1 MFSAGLALSTLLS
14 GTVSAESNMNTKVTT
29 NAGSRWNKEKV
40 KVFLKKSVPYVAV
53 GVPSAALLIGLAAY
67 AYKTNSNEK
76 NVQQPNS
83 NPQPNADANSVQSQS
98 THAPVPRTLSS
109 SDIDKYEQ
117 EGMLPGI
124 KLWKVNNSWLSL
136 IRRNFFYFYTIT
148 DLPSAKRYFCCLG
161 IKPGEREI
169 ILKWQNHS
177 ICEQDFDKIFG
188 NGSAFRN
195 AIVRLKDQE
204 KIEDYSQKSSNQ
216 IKNIKQSGIP
226 VLQPGM
232 NGYCDMINLRNQEA
246 CKHINEKLNV
256 TDTDSVA
263 KTPNKALMPK
273 SSSEEKS
280 TQKDTQQGTQS
291 AQKGTQNNKDVLV
304 SIVHGDDACGSTG
317 MNHVRESLTG
327 ELQSQLGIGCLPGFR
342 FYRYKPSGFIP
353 HGTRHCYIITDYKLA
368 KATLGGI
375 DDTEWR
381 KIVLY
386 QNRWLS
392 KKDKKGWSFENI
404 FGFKEGTFG
413 GYFNKITQVD
423 VEKRQ
428 GSETLLSDRAGKGN
442 WGDSVFSKNSKE
454 LEVANRVLLDEAMRC
469 ITLKSTDYD
478 SFIQKIK
485 EIEKI
490 FIK

>member
-83 NPQPNADANSVQSQS
+83 NPQPKADANSVQSQS
-98 THAPVPRTLSS
+98 THAPVPRTLSP
-109 SDIDKYEQ
+109 SDLKKFEQ

-124 KLWKVNNSWLSL
+124 KLWKFNSSRIPLL
-136 IRRNFFYFYTIT
+136 GTIFYFYTIT
-148 DLPSAKRYFCCLG
+148 DLPLAECYFSYLG
-161 IKPGEREI
+161 IKPEEREI

-177 ICEQDFDKIFG
+177 ICEKDFDKIFRDM
-188 NGSAFRN
+188 SVFRN
-195 AIVRLKDQE
+195 EIVRLKDQKKVKE
-204 KIEDYSQKSSNQ
+204 YPAKSLSQ
-216 IKNIKQSGIP
+216 IKESGFP
-226 VLQPGM
+226 VLQSGM
-232 NGYCDMINLRNQEA
+232 DGYCDMTNPRNQEA

-256 TDTDSVA
+256 TDTDSD
-263 KTPNKALMPK
+263 TKAPKVLMSK
-273 SSSEEKS
+273 NSSEEKS
-280 TQKDTQQGTQS
+280 TQQGTQS
-291 AQKGTQNNKDVLV
+291 AQKGTQDNKDVLV
-304 SIVHGDDACGSTG
+304 SIVHGDDAFGDTG
-317 MNHVRESLTG
+317 KEHVREGLTD
-327 ELQSQLGIGCLPGFR
+327 ELQKQLKIGSLLGFH
-342 FYRYKPSGFIP
+342 FYRYKPSGFL

-428 GSETLLSDRAGKGN
+428 GSETLLSDRVGKDN
-442 WGDSVFSKNSKE
+442 WGDPVFKKGDKE
-454 LEVANRVLLDEAMRC
+454 LTIANGVLSNEAMNC
-469 ITLKSTDYD
+469 IISESTNHNLFNRGIERISVLFNELKL
-478 SFIQKIK
+478 
-485 EIEKI
+485 
-490 FIK
+490 

>member
-83 NPQPNADANSVQSQS
+83 NPQPKADANSSQSQL
-98 THAPVPRTLSS
+98 THAPVPKILSPS
-109 SDIDKYEQ
+109 ELKQFEQ

-124 KLWKVNNSWLSL
+124 KLWKFNSSWMP
-136 IRRNFFYFYTIT
+136 FKKDFYYFYIIT
-148 DLPSAKRYFCCLG
+148 DLPLAERYFSYLG
-161 IKPGEREI
+161 IKPEEREI

-177 ICEQDFDKIFG
+177 ICEKDFDKIFRDM
-188 NGSAFRN
+188 SVFRN
-195 AIVRLKDQE
+195 EIVRLKDQKKVKE
-204 KIEDYSQKSSNQ
+204 YPAKSLSQ
-216 IKNIKQSGIP
+216 IKESGFP
-226 VLQPGM
+226 VLQSGM
-232 NGYCDMINLRNQEA
+232 DGYCDMTNPRNQEA

-256 TDTDSVA
+256 TDTDSDT

-280 TQKDTQQGTQS
+280 TQKDTQQGTQD
-291 AQKGTQNNKDVLV
+291 NKDVLV
-304 SIVHGDDACGSTG
+304 SIVHGDDAFGDTG
-317 MNHVRESLTG
+317 KEHVREGLTD
-327 ELQSQLGIGCLPGFR
+327 ELQKQLKIGSLLGFH
-342 FYRYKPSGFIP
+342 FYRYKPSGFL
-353 HGTRHCYIITDYKLA
+353 HGTRHCYIITDYELA
-368 KATLGGI
+368 KATLGSI

-386 QNRWLS
+386 QNRWLG
-392 KKDKKGWSFENI
+392 KEGKNGWSFENI

-413 GYFNKITQVD
+413 GYFDRITQVD
-423 VEKRQ
+423 VEKRE

-454 LEVANRVLLDEAMRC
+454 LEVAKKELSDEAMNY
-469 ITLKSTDYD
+469 ITSKSISYD
-478 SFIQKIK
+478 LFNRG
-485 EIEKI
+485 IERI